1 MQEDTG
7 RRVWKQRWG
16 PVFQEGGPWRPVEP
30 FERTG
35 ASDSKAELPT
45 GIPPSAL
52 RNPKQYY
59 DHVGNDMLAGG
70 TPLRFGG
77 QWDIVSQKVTPWQD
91 PNKKPNVVKK
101 GPHDCYCDIGC
112 APWDISPPPRLD
124 VQSHIEFTAHAPSH
138 RREPY
143 LVARGCATRRYNCWS
158 MAGKARTENHGLMG
172 VFEREFW
179 SNTPGELAL
188 VWDFKGEGNKQADK
202 KEGPATASK
211 GK

>member
-1 MQEDTG
+1 VNPGPRQQPSLRHRLSLIRRVSPRISRPPPWSLQEDTG

-124 VQSHIEFTAHAPSH
+124 VHSH
-138 RREPY
+138 RVPTHMPR
-143 LVARGCATRRYNCWS
+143 VTDGNRVSSRAAVRHAGIIAGAWRAR
-158 MAGKARTENHGLMG
+158 
-172 VFEREFW
+172 
-179 SNTPGELAL
+179 LA
-188 VWDFKGEGNKQADK
+188 
-202 KEGPATASK
+202 PRITA
-211 GK
+211 